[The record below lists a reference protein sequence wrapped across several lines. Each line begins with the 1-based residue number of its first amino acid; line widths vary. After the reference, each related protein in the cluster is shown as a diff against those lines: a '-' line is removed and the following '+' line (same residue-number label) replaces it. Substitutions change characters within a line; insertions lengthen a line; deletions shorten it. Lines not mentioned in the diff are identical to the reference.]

1 MKFLKYTFTAFL
13 IFMLFSCGSNGVKKQ
28 QYTFEDNRWG
38 VSVHPEFVF
47 RMNDTQGEYQILA
60 DIEHTSALLLDDLEL
75 ALNIESDAGEK
86 RSLDVVLP
94 IRQRNGAFKGELKGD
109 YRQLCVPLR
118 HHFKFHSKGNYTFTL
133 WNITGKSSLKGIH
146 KIGIVIKKEEDAH

>member
-1 MKFLKYTFTAFL
+1 MKLLKYTFMAFL
-13 IFMLFSCGSNGVKKQ
+13 IFTLFSCGSDSVKKQ
-28 QYTFEDNRWG
+28 QYTFEDNRWD
-38 VSVHPEFVF
+38 VSVQPEFVF

-60 DIEHTSALLLDDLEL
+60 DIEHTPALLLDDIEL

-86 RSLDVVLP
+86 RSLDVLLP

-133 WNITGKSSLKGIH
+133 SNITGKSSLKGIH